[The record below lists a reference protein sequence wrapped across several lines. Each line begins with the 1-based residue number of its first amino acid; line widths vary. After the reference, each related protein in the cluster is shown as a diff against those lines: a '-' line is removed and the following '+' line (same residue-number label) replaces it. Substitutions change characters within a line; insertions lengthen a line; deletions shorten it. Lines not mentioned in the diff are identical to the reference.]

1 MKHTAFAILAAIL
14 FAGTAVFAADTD
26 KGKDKGT
33 GKQTVTLRDGTVL
46 EDAYILDK
54 KPNGITLAHKNGC
67 KFIMFSDMPLGIQK
81 KFHYDPIKSARYERK
96 QAEQKKILEKE
107 QAEEKARE
115 EKRKEEQDKRYKDIR
130 INRQQQR
137 VLKLELELAE
147 AEKKLNNTEK
157 TVSQDRGVIV
167 STLNNSRQICIESLW
182 GFGGRIRTSENNG
195 DVRNRLLKEADTLS
209 TNRDKQAQDVAILK
223 LRIEAARKTLDTML
237 QNN

>member
-1 MKHTAFAILAAIL
+1 MKHTAFAILAALL
-14 FAGTAVFAADTD
+14 FAGAAVFAADTD

-54 KPNGITLAHKNGC
+54 KPNGITLANKNVC
-67 KFIMFSDMPLGIQK
+67 KFIRFSDMPLEFQK
-81 KFHYDPIKSARYERK
+81 VFHYDPIKSARYERK

-115 EKRKEEQDKRYKDIR
+115 EKRKEEQDKRYKDLR
-130 INRQQQR
+130 INQQQQR

-157 TVSQDRGVIV
+157 NVSQDRGVIV

-209 TNRDKQAQDVAILK
+209 TNRDKQAQNVAILK

>member
-1 MKHTAFAILAAIL
+1 MNHTARFAILAAVL
-14 FAGTAVFAADTD
+14 FAGTAAFAADT
-26 KGKDKGT
+26 KGT
-33 GKQTVTLRDGTVL
+33 GKQTVMRDGTVV

-67 KFIMFSDMPLGIQK
+67 MFIRFSDMPLEFQK
-81 KFHYDPIKSARYERK
+81 VFHYDPIKSARYEKK

-130 INRQQQR
+130 INHQQQR

-147 AEKKLNNTEK
+147 AEKKLNSTEK
-157 TVSQDRGVIV
+157 NASQDRGALV
-167 STLNNSRQICIESLW
+167 STLNNSRQVCIESLW

-195 DVRNRLLKEADTLS
+195 DVRNRIQKEADTLS
-209 TNRDKQAQDVAILK
+209 TNRDKQARDVAILK
-223 LRIEAARKTLDTML
+223 LRLEAARKTLDTML
-237 QNN
+237 QND